1 MDSMDGIVARL
12 EQIPSCEGE
21 VLDHMI
27 DAVCTVTPLA
37 GGWISGNPALMSRR
51 VLAAHTTFFLS
62 HVHHRFSGGPL
73 IQGIGGFGV
82 DAAELLGGI
91 LAIIWYFRPSEN
103 SLFGQCYLTFVIKL
117 EDFFAVLGI
126 LYFGGLSAQVF
137 IKKSMELNKPYWEMI
152 NEDLILWCTF
162 AGLGWYWSPS
172 HTDGLKTLSWQ
183 FVCLLFTMSLFF
195 YRTLYQKLASVPKN
209 LLFAQKHKQMFIIV
223 GWVNR
228 IIVFSTILTIFD
240 ISKSLRDMIF
250 MFQGILA
257 CVAALGTLAHTH
269 KLGPTLP
276 KERPPPKTQ

>member
-1 MDSMDGIVARL
+1 
-12 EQIPSCEGE
+12 
-21 VLDHMI
+21 
-27 DAVCTVTPLA
+27 
-37 GGWISGNPALMSRR
+37 
-51 VLAAHTTFFLS
+51 
-62 HVHHRFSGGPL
+62 
-73 IQGIGGFGV
+73 
-82 DAAELLGGI
+82 
-91 LAIIWYFRPSEN
+91 
-103 SLFGQCYLTFVIKL
+103 
-117 EDFFAVLGI
+117 
-126 LYFGGLSAQVF
+126 
-137 IKKSMELNKPYWEMI
+137 MELNKPYWEMI

-183 FVCLLFTMSLFF
+183 FVCLLFTMPLFF

-228 IIVFSTILTIFD
+228 VIVFSTILTIFD

-257 CVAALGTLAHTH
+257 FAAALSTLAHTH

>member
-1 MDSMDGIVARL
+1 MKILSFG
-12 EQIPSCEGE
+12 
-21 VLDHMI
+21 VLLL
-27 DAVCTVTPLA
+27 ALVGTGPLA
-37 GGWISGNPALMSRR
+37 TPMVLKPSLGN
-51 VLAAHTTFFLS
+51 
-62 HVHHRFSGGPL
+62 
-73 IQGIGGFGV
+73 
-82 DAAELLGGI
+82 
-91 LAIIWYFRPSEN
+91 
-103 SLFGQCYLTFVIKL
+103 LFVFYLPC
-117 EDFFAVLGI
+117 
-126 LYFGGLSAQVF
+126 
-137 IKKSMELNKPYWEMI
+137 PY
-152 NEDLILWCTF
+152 
-162 AGLGWYWSPS
+162 
-172 HTDGLKTLSWQ
+172 
-183 FVCLLFTMSLFF
+183 FF